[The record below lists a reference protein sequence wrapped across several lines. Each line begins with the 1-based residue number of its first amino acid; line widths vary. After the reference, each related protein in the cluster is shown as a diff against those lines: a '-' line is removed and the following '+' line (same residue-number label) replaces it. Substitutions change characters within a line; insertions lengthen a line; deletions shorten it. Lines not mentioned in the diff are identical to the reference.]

1 MFVAKSIVLL
11 CLVHRLCR
19 HEPQRPLPPLLEP
32 RHDPHRGGREEV
44 IDVGR
49 AKGRA
54 RGGGGGPAATYSEI
68 ERQDAAAGL
77 RATRRTRRRAAS
89 SVAAAAAGSASPSG
103 LDGPAASSTGVVD
116 PDEDPEEDF
125 GGFRRRCQSM
135 GVTLREVQT
144 GKRFVGQ
151 I

>member
-1 MFVAKSIVLL
+1 MNRSGRFRRSLSL
-11 CLVHRLCR
+11 GTTPTGGDERRSSLS
-19 HEPQRPLPPLLEP
+19 EGQRVVQEEEEEDPPP
-32 RHDPHRGGREEV
+32 S
-44 IDVGR
+44 
-49 AKGRA
+49 
-54 RGGGGGPAATYSEI
+54 YSEI

-77 RATRRTRRRAAS
+77 RATRRTRRRAVS
-89 SVAAAAAGSASPSG
+89 SVAAAAGSASTPG